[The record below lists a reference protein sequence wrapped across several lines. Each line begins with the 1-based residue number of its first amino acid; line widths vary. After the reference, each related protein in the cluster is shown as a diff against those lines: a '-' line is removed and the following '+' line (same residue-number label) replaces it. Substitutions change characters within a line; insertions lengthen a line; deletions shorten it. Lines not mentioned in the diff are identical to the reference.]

1 MHGCWKKLC
10 PDLVQDFK
18 GFEETPED
26 ATKVVHFMNELNLGV
41 SIGHMAE
48 LIASYSE
55 LMSSED
61 LIDIQEENK
70 TPPGTEGDDDCQSI
84 PTKALTVKEMK
95 EAFGHLKQFLSI
107 SIMEKIMY
115 LSRGLPVLQ

>member
-18 GFEETPED
+18 RFEKTPED

-41 SIGHMAE
+41 SIEHMAE

-70 TPPGTEGDDDCQSI
+70 TPPVTEGDDDCQSI
-84 PTKALTVKEMK
+84 PTKTLTVKEMK

-107 SIMEKIMY
+107 SIMEQIMY

>member
-1 MHGCWKKLC
+1 VNNIGNFWAEIKEHTMHGCWKNLR

-70 TPPGTEGDDDCQSI
+70 TPPGTEGDYDCQSI
-84 PTKALTVKEMK
+84 PIKILTVK
-95 EAFGHLKQFLSI
+95 
-107 SIMEKIMY
+107 
-115 LSRGLPVLQ
+115 